1 MDARVK
7 PGHGAETM
15 TQFLHTQSDLAAA
28 LAQLIAADPRLAPV
42 LEKAGE
48 PALRRGE
55 PGFPGLARIICGQ
68 QLSTSSARAIWGRL
82 QAAFNPFHH
91 DALRRAR
98 ADRLGRLGLS
108 AAKIKSIK
116 AIATAIAK
124 DQLDLDHV
132 GQSEA
137 DIAHAALIEMHGIG
151 PWTADI
157 YLLFCLGH
165 ADAWPAG
172 DLALQEAARIALGL
186 KARPNAKELAA
197 IADAWRPW
205 RGVAA
210 HLLWGYYHVVKR
222 REGVAVEAKPIKK
235 PKAGKPAA
243 GTATRKPNGRTQR
256 PGAVGAKPRA
266 NKR

>member
-1 MDARVK
+1 
-7 PGHGAETM
+7 M
-15 TQFLHTQSDLAAA
+15 TKFLHSQADLAAA
-28 LAQLIAADPRLAPV
+28 LSQLVQADPRLIPV

-48 PALRRGE
+48 PAIRRGE

-68 QLSTSSARAIWGRL
+68 QLSTASAGAIWGRL
-82 QAAFNPFHH
+82 QAAFDPFHH

-116 AIATAIAK
+116 AIANALAK
-124 DQLDLDHV
+124 GELDLDHI
-132 GQSEA
+132 GQSDA
-137 DIAHAALIEMHGIG
+137 DSAHAALIEMHGIG

-186 KARPNAKELAA
+186 KARPGAKELAV

-222 REGVAVEAKPIKK
+222 REGVAVDTKP
-235 PKAGKPAA
+235 KPAA
-243 GTATRKPNGRTQR
+243 AKPAARPSTEKAKRNGRTKR
-256 PGAVGAKPRA
+256 PGAVRTKP
-266 NKR
+266 